1 MASTTDLSLTDHL
14 WDVLEHE
21 IHVMD
26 AADKSAAVWGC
37 HVNMD
42 PSLWGTFESEKCRIN
57 TAPQEKLGPA
67 W

>member
-26 AADKSAAVWGC
+26 AADKSAAV
-37 HVNMD
+37 
-42 PSLWGTFESEKCRIN
+42 
-57 TAPQEKLGPA
+57 
-67 W
+67 